1 MAIIVRIT
9 SADGKKVITKELPA
23 LPANLKVP
31 AGARVDVKDSETG
44 ERMSLGQY
52 VNDHAQNDR
61 RAEDGQIVNDKVTI
75 ETVDNWAVAEQW
87 LDAYAAAPPPA
98 SDDSHAASMGTATT
112 VGGADPWYS
121 GGDNR
126 SDDSVLGYDKNT
138 LTLGAIVG
146 GGLAIGAFAIGSSG
160 GGSKK
165 DTIAPAAPAAL
176 DLATADDTG
185 SSTTDNITSVTEGLT
200 ISGTAESGSEV
211 ELFDGTTSLGTTTAS
226 ATGTFSFDVDLA
238 AGSHAIRA
246 IATDIAGNESAA
258 SAPLNVTVDTTAP
271 APIDLLDLVAA
282 DDTGFSSTDNITNKT
297 SGLTVTGIGAAS
309 STVQLF
315 EGTLLLGS
323 GTTNAQGL
331 FNIDVSL
338 AAGTHSIVA
347 RTSDVAGNAS
357 ENSPALSITVDTTA
371 PLPVSQLDLA
381 SEDDTGSSN
390 TDNVTTKTTGLTITG
405 LAEAGAEIELFDISN
420 ALGTVIAG
428 ADGRFSIDVSLSVGS
443 HTITA
448 NVTDVAGNETIGVGG
463 LDITVVEP
471 GADILASSLSA
482 ISGMG

>member
-31 AGARVDVKDSETG
+31 AGARVDVKDVETG

-52 VNDHAQNDR
+52 VNEHAQNDR
-61 RAEDGQIVNDKVTI
+61 KAEDGQIVNDKVTI
-75 ETVDNWAVAEQW
+75 ESVEDWAAAEQW
-87 LDAYAAAPPPA
+87 LDAYATGTPPVIE
-98 SDDSHAASMGTATT
+98 DSNAASMGNTT
-112 VGGADPWYS
+112 GGGGADPWYTA
-121 GGDNR
+121 GEDRN
-126 SDDSVLGYDKNT
+126 DDSVLGYDRNT
-138 LTLGAIVG
+138 LTLGALVG
-146 GGLAIGAFAIGSSG
+146 GGLAIGAFATGSG
-160 GGSKK
+160 NGDEK
-165 DTIAPAAPAAL
+165 DTIAPAAPAAV

-185 SSTTDNITSVTEGLT
+185 TASDDNITNVTEGLT
-200 ISGTAESGSEV
+200 ITGTAEAGSEV
-211 ELFDGTTSLGTTTAS
+211 ELFDGNESLGTTTAS

-238 AGSHAIRA
+238 EGAHAIRA
-246 IATDIAGNESAA
+246 IATDLAGNESAA
-258 SAPLNVTVDTTAP
+258 STALNITVDTTAP
-271 APIDLLDLVAA
+271 EPIDLLDLLAV

-297 SGLTVTGIGAAS
+297 SEITITGIGAPSAR
-309 STVQLF
+309 VELY

-331 FNIDVSL
+331 FNIDVTL
-338 AAGTHSIVA
+338 AEGAHSIVA
-347 RTSDVAGNAS
+347 RTSDVAGNES

-381 SEDDTGSSN
+381 AEDDTGSSN
-390 TDNVTTKTTGLTITG
+390 TDNITGKTSGLTITG
-405 LAEAGAEIELFDISN
+405 LAEPGAEIELFDITN

-428 ADGRFSIDVSLSVGS
+428 ADGRFSIDVSLSVGD

-463 LDITVVEP
+463 LDITVVAP
-471 GADILASSLSA
+471 GADVFSASLAATTSF
-482 ISGMG
+482 G

>member
-31 AGARVDVKDSETG
+31 AGARVDVKDTETG

-52 VNDHAQNDR
+52 VNEHAQAER

-75 ETVDNWAVAEQW
+75 ETVEDWAVAEQW
-87 LDAYAAAPPPA
+87 LDSYATHAPPA
-98 SDDSHAASMGTATT
+98 VEDSNAATMGTATT

-121 GGDNR
+121 SGEDRNDN
-126 SDDSVLGYDKNT
+126 SLLGYDRNT
-138 LTLGAIVG
+138 LTLGALVG
-146 GGLAIGAFAIGSSG
+146 GGLAIGAFAL
-160 GGSKK
+160 GGSGDDDEK
-165 DTIAPAAPAAL
+165 DTIAPAPPAAL
-176 DLATADDTG
+176 DLAAADDTG
-185 SSTTDNITSVTEGLT
+185 ASNSDNITNVTEGLT
-200 ISGTAESGSEV
+200 ISGTAEAGSEV

-226 ATGTFSFDVDLA
+226 ANGAFSFEVDLA
-238 AGSHAIRA
+238 AGAHAIRA
-246 IATDIAGNESAA
+246 VATDLAGNESAP
-258 SAPLNVTVDTTAP
+258 SAVLNITVDTTAP
-271 APIDLLDLVAA
+271 GPIDTLDLLAV
-282 DDTGFSSTDNITNKT
+282 DDTGYSSTDNVTNKT
-297 SGLTVTGIGAAS
+297 SGLTVTGIGAPS
-309 STVQLF
+309 STVQLY

-331 FNIDVSL
+331 FNIDISL
-338 AAGTHSIVA
+338 TEGVHSVVA
-347 RTSDVAGNAS
+347 RTSDTAGNQA
-357 ENSPALSITVDTTA
+357 ENSPPLTITVDTTA

-390 TDNVTTKTTGLTITG
+390 TDNITAKTSGLTITG
-405 LAEAGAEIELFDISN
+405 LAEAGAEIELFDVSR

-428 ADGRFSIDVSLSVGS
+428 ADGRFSIDVSLGVGD

-448 NVTDVAGNETIGVGG
+448 NVTDRAGNETIGVGG

-471 GADILASSLSA
+471 GADTLAASLSGLH
-482 ISGMG
+482 SFG